1 MARVETDDLV
11 EIADGA
17 IGVALLQIG
26 ETAAEQ
32 VVDLFRI
39 DLDRA
44 IEVGDGGIDIALQ
57 AIAPR
62 RGG

>member
-1 MARVETDDLV
+1 MARIEADHLS

-17 IGVALLQIG
+17 IGVSLLQIG
-26 ETAAEQ
+26 ETTAQ
-32 VVDLFRI
+32 QILDLFRI

-44 IEVGDGGIDIALQ
+44 IEVGDGGVDVALRAIAL
-57 AIAPR
+57 R